1 MQPED
6 LAALRQDYKKA
17 ALDTVDAG
25 DCPLQFFRKWLD
37 EALVAGVPEPNA
49 MTLATAD
56 REGKPHARIVLLKG
70 LEAEGFVF
78 YTNYESNKSEEIS
91 GNGQA
96 ALVFFWP
103 ELERQVRVEG
113 PVRKIPAAGSDAYF
127 AVRPRG
133 SQLGAWASPQS
144 REVAD
149 RGVLEASFR
158 KTEAQFEA
166 AASVPRPPHWG
177 GYGVVPHRIEF
188 WQGRSSRMHDRIVF
202 QKEGTGW
209 KVFRLAP

>member
-1 MQPED
+1 MQPEA

-17 ALDTVDAG
+17 ALDGADAG
-25 DCPLQFFRKWLD
+25 ACPLRFFRKWLD
-37 EALVAGVPEPNA
+37 EALTAGVPEPNA

-56 REGKPHARIVLLKG
+56 RDGQPHARIVLLKG
-70 LEAEGFVF
+70 LENDQFVF

-91 GNGQA
+91 GNGRA

-103 ELERQVRVEG
+103 ELERQVRIEG
-113 PVRKIPAAGSDAYF
+113 PVAKVDPAVSDAYF

-149 RGVLEASFR
+149 REALEESFR
-158 KTEAQFEA
+158 KTEARFETA
-166 AASVPRPPHWG
+166 AAVPRPLHWG
-177 GYGVVPHRIEF
+177 GYGVAPQRIEF
-188 WQGRSSRMHDRIVF
+188 WQGRSSRMHDRVVF
-202 QKEGTGW
+202 QKAGQAW
-209 KVFRLAP
+209 KVARLAP